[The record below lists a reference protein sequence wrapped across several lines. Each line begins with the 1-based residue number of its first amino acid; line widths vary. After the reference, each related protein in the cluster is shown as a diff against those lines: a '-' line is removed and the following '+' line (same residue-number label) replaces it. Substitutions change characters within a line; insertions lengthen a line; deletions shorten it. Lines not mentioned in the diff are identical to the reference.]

1 MSQTSFEFK
10 ADANDSSP
18 LYMQIARKLSDDVH
32 NGRYQVDQAL
42 PSERVLSEL
51 LNVSRVTARKAI
63 DQLVDQ
69 GLVVRRRGS
78 GNYIAPRIE
87 QPLSNLTSFSEQL
100 QQRGHIP
107 GSRWLKRAIVTP
119 TPEEQLSL
127 GLSPYSKVARLE
139 RLRLADDVV
148 MAYEVS
154 VLPQTVLNDPNAVGN
169 SLYQYLDSIG
179 QSPARALQHIRA
191 MNASAELAKQLGVPE
206 GQAVLYIT
214 RIAYLE
220 SGEAMELTHS
230 YCHSDHYDF
239 VAEMRRATSS
249 TAGRSNGDWRRTLAI
264 CVRAW
269 RMSSWSAMPPMQTR
283 IACGGGPSTAKASL
297 GTTPMPVARRCAVNA
312 SRSHC
317 SGNFIHRWNASG
329 AEA

>member
-1 MSQTSFEFK
+1 MSHTSTDFR
-10 ADANDSSP
+10 ADSSDNSP
-18 LYMQIARKLSDDVH
+18 LYMQVARKLIADVRE
-32 NGRYQVDQAL
+32 GRYQVDQAL
-42 PSERVLSEL
+42 PSERTLSEL

-63 DQLVDQ
+63 DQLVEQ

-100 QQRGHIP
+100 QQRGLQP
-107 GSRWLKRAIVTP
+107 GSRWLKRAIVAP
-119 TPEEQLSL
+119 TPDEQLSL

-154 VLPQTVLNDPNAVGN
+154 VLPQTILADPNAVGN
-169 SLYQYLDSIG
+169 SLYQYLESIG
-179 QSPARALQHIRA
+179 KAPARALQHIRA
-191 MNASAELAKQLGVPE
+191 MNASAELARQLGVPE

-239 VAEMRRATSS
+239 VAEMRRA
-249 TAGRSNGDWRRTLAI
+249 A
-264 CVRAW
+264 
-269 RMSSWSAMPPMQTR
+269 
-283 IACGGGPSTAKASL
+283 
-297 GTTPMPVARRCAVNA
+297 
-312 SRSHC
+312 
-317 SGNFIHRWNASG
+317 
-329 AEA
+329 

>member
-1 MSQTSFEFK
+1 MSESSFEFK
-10 ADANDSSP
+10 VDASDSSP

-42 PSERVLSEL
+42 PSERTLSEL

-63 DQLVDQ
+63 DQLVEQ

-100 QQRGHIP
+100 QQRGHVP
-107 GSRWLKRAIVTP
+107 RSRWLQRAIVTP
-119 TPEEQLSL
+119 SPEEQLSL

-139 RLRLADDVV
+139 RLRLADDIV

-154 VLPQTVLNDPNAVGN
+154 VLPQTVLNDPNLVGN

-179 QSPARALQHIRA
+179 QSPVRALQHIRA
-191 MNASAELAKQLGVPE
+191 MNASPELAKQLGARE
-206 GQAVLYIT
+206 GQALLYIT

-239 VAEMRRATSS
+239 VAEMRRAS
-249 TAGRSNGDWRRTLAI
+249 
-264 CVRAW
+264 
-269 RMSSWSAMPPMQTR
+269 
-283 IACGGGPSTAKASL
+283 
-297 GTTPMPVARRCAVNA
+297 
-312 SRSHC
+312 
-317 SGNFIHRWNASG
+317 
-329 AEA
+329 